1 MSSSYFNVM
10 HAIISLQI
18 CMLAT
23 HAKSKKDISLLGVCV
38 VYVCVRICVFVWVNY
53 MLAVCREVNKYHCSS
68 LTCTQFRVLL

>member
-1 MSSSYFNVM
+1 MSSSYFSVM

-23 HAKSKKDISLLGVCV
+23 HAKTKKDISLLGVCV

-53 MLAVCREVNKYHCSS
+53 MLAVCREVNKYYCSS